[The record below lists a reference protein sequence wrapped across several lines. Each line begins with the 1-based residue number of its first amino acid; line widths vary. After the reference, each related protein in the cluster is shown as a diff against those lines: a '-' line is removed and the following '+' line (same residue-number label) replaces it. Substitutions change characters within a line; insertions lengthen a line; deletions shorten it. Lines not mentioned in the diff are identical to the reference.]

1 MAKEK
6 PKIDLSKS
14 KDLLLDMNRA
24 IIEETKKS
32 GSSVGATQWFLEKI
46 NSGNLI
52 LPDDTLTSDLLSD
65 KRRMSSKA
73 FMVLPGRMF
82 TFIYRPKTKSELPY
96 YDLTPLIITLPVEK
110 ETENILGI
118 NLHYIDPELRGE
130 LIDRLL
136 RMAHARTGEKMPP
149 KGVGH
154 FRVNYDLLKT
164 RRFVFGVPCIR
175 SYDPDK
181 IIGRPIL
188 IPSNEWG
195 NAVSLPFENFVKAK
209 EARIW
214 VESRRA
220 MRKFIQSI
228 TFGDN

>member
-6 PKIDLSKS
+6 KLDLTKS
-14 KDLLLDMNRA
+14 NDLLLDMNRA

-46 NSGNLI
+46 QSGNMI
-52 LPDDTLTSDLLSD
+52 LPDDTLTMDILSD
-65 KRRMSSKA
+65 KKRLSSKA
-73 FMVLPGRMF
+73 FMELPGRMF
-82 TFIYRPKTKSELPY
+82 TFIYRPKTKSKLPY
-96 YDLTPLIITLPVEK
+96 YDITPLIITLPT
-110 ETENILGI
+110 ETETDNILGI
-118 NLHYIDPELRGE
+118 NLHYIDPELRAE
-130 LIDRLL
+130 LVDRLI
-136 RMAHARTGEKMPP
+136 RIAHPRTGEKMPP
-149 KGVGH
+149 KGVGY

-164 RRFVFGVPCIR
+164 RKFLFGIPCIR
-175 SYDPDK
+175 SYDPDR
-181 IIGRPIL
+181 IIGRPVL

-209 EARIW
+209 EGKIW

-228 TFGDN
+228 TLGGN